1 MKDTIF
7 SVLNVLVS
15 VVLTVLSLR
24 YVTDYWLLAFVYS
37 LQTHIAIVC
46 IAVILFSLLFK
57 RHWYTG
63 FLLVVGLFL
72 AIHPFFML
80 REFATAPNSAD
91 AGQQVFRLMSFNI
104 LNSNFPNGEK
114 IANAIIASNA
124 DVAFILEAPPIASQ
138 VQRISQAYP
147 YRVGCGEGMPK
158 CGIVVFSK
166 RPILDSAIESL
177 SDLWSNRLVRVAID
191 LDGQPVNFIA
201 VQLAKP
207 YFDEFHTFELYNLSR
222 VLREIKGPLV
232 LAGDFNSAM
241 IAPDM
246 QRFLRTNDLKN
257 VFPEPTTWPI
267 LAGHY
272 GISIDHVFAR
282 APLRLKSVN
291 RIEDN
296 MGSNHF
302 GLMSEFVI
310 GQ

>member
-7 SVLNVLVS
+7 CVLNVLVS
-15 VVLTVLSLR
+15 VVLIILSLR

-46 IAVILFSLLFK
+46 MAVILFSLLFK

-80 REFATAPNSAD
+80 REFAGTPESAD

-114 IANAIIASNA
+114 IADAIITSNA
-124 DVAFILEAPPIASQ
+124 DVAFILEAPPINSQ
-138 VQRISQAYP
+138 VQRISQTYP

-166 RPILDSAIESL
+166 RPILDSAIKSL
-177 SDLWSNRLVRVAID
+177 SDLWSNRLVRVVID
-191 LDGQPVNFIA
+191 LDGQPVNFVA

-207 YFDEFHTFELYNLSR
+207 YFDEFHMFELYNLSR
-222 VLREIKGPLV
+222 VLRDIKGPLV
-232 LAGDFNSAM
+232 LAGDFNSAI

-246 QRFLRTNDLKN
+246 QRFLRANQLKN

-267 LAGHY
+267 LAGRY

-282 APLRLKSVN
+282 APLQLKSVN

>member
-1 MKDTIF
+1 MKDTI
-7 SVLNVLVS
+7 SCVLNVLVS
-15 VVLTVLSLR
+15 VVLIVLSLR
-24 YVTDYWLLAFVYS
+24 YVTDYWILAFVYS

-46 IAVILFSLLFK
+46 IAVILASLLFK

-80 REFATAPNSAD
+80 REFATAPESVD

-114 IANAIIASNA
+114 IADAVIASNA
-124 DVAFILEAPPIASQ
+124 DVVFILEAPPITSQ
-138 VQRISQAYP
+138 MQRISQAYP
-147 YRVGCGEGMPK
+147 YHIGCGEGMQK
-158 CGIVVFSK
+158 CGLVVLSK
-166 RPILDSAIESL
+166 RPFIDSTVKSL
-177 SDLWSNRLVRVAID
+177 SDLWSNRMVRVSID
-191 LDGQPVNFIA
+191 LGGQPVNFVA

-207 YFDEFHTFELYNLSR
+207 YFDEFHMFELYNLSR
-222 VLREIKGPLV
+222 VLRDIKGPLV
-232 LAGDFNSAM
+232 LAGDFNSAI

-246 QRFLRTNDLKN
+246 QRFLRANQLKN
-257 VFPEPTTWPI
+257 VYPEPTTWPI
-267 LAGHY
+267 LAGRY

-291 RIEDN
+291 RIEDD

-302 GLMSEFVI
+302 GLMSEFLI

>member
-7 SVLNVLVS
+7 CVLNVLVS
-15 VVLTVLSLR
+15 VVLIILSLR

-46 IAVILFSLLFK
+46 IAVILFSLLLK

-63 FLLVVGLFL
+63 LLLVVGLFL

-80 REFATAPNSAD
+80 REFATAPERAHTD
-91 AGQQVFRLMSFNI
+91 QRVFRLMSFNI
-104 LNSNFPNGEK
+104 LNSNFSNGEK
-114 IANAIIASNA
+114 IADAIIASNA

-138 VQRISQAYP
+138 VQRISQVYP

-166 RPILDSAIESL
+166 RPILDSTIRSL

-222 VLREIKGPLV
+222 VLRDIKGPLV

-257 VFPEPTTWPI
+257 MFPEPTTWPI
-267 LAGHY
+267 LAGRY

-282 APLRLKSVN
+282 APLQLKSVN

-310 GQ
+310 RQ

>member
-7 SVLNVLVS
+7 CVLNVLVS
-15 VVLTVLSLR
+15 VVLIVLSLR

-46 IAVILFSLLFK
+46 IAVILVSLLFK

-63 FLLVVGLFL
+63 FLLVVGLLL

-80 REFATAPNSAD
+80 REFTTTPESAD
-91 AGQQVFRLMSFNI
+91 AGQQVFRLISFNI

-114 IANAIIASNA
+114 IADAIIASNA

-158 CGIVVFSK
+158 CGIAVFSK
-166 RPILDSAIESL
+166 RPILDSTIKSL

-191 LDGQPVNFIA
+191 LDGQPVNFVA

-222 VLREIKGPLV
+222 VLRDIKGPLV
-232 LAGDFNSAM
+232 LAGDFNSAI

-246 QRFLRTNDLKN
+246 QRFLRANDLKN

-267 LAGHY
+267 LAGRY

-282 APLRLKSVN
+282 APLQLKSVN